1 MLFLSMHIIHLL
13 TVILWIGG
21 LAFVTGIVLPMAIKT
36 PDPLQ
41 KVLTFQ
47 RVEHRFAPVAK
58 AYNIIT
64 GISGFIMVYLMGW
77 HELYFTRAGLALT
90 FMTAIWVFW
99 FVMLVGL
106 EPIVIR
112 KMLDKMAREGATMDI
127 DGIFRK
133 VKRLHWFMVGISL
146 AAAAAG
152 AIVAHGPASLF

>member
-47 RVEHRFAPVAK
+47 RVEHRFAPIAK
-58 AYNIIT
+58 WYNIIT
-64 GISGFIMVYLMGW
+64 GISGFVMVYLMGW
-77 HELYFTRAGLALT
+77 HKLYFTKAGIPLT
-90 FMTAIWVFW
+90 FMTGIWLFW
-99 FVMLVGL
+99 FIMLVGL

-112 KMLDKMAREGATMDI
+112 KMLEKMAREGDKMDI

-133 VKRLHWFMVGISL
+133 VKKLHWFMVAISL

-152 AIVAHGPASLF
+152 ALVAHGPASLY

>member
-1 MLFLSMHIIHLL
+1 MLFLTMHIVHLL

-36 PDPLQ
+36 PDALQ

-47 RVEHRFAPVAK
+47 RVEHRFAPLAK
-58 AYNIIT
+58 WYNIIT
-64 GISGFIMVYLMGW
+64 GISGFAMVWLMGW
-77 HELYFTRAGLALT
+77 QGLYFTREGLALT
-90 FMTAIWVFW
+90 FMTGIWLFW

-112 KMLDKMAREGATMDI
+112 KMLEKMAREGDKMDI

-133 VKRLHWFMVGISL
+133 VKKLHWFMVAISL
-146 AAAAAG
+146 AAATAG
-152 AIVAHGPASLF
+152 VFVAHGGYLY

>member
-1 MLFLSMHIIHLL
+1 MLFLTMHIVHLL
-13 TVILWIGG
+13 AVVLWIGG

-36 PDPLQ
+36 PDALQ

-47 RVEHRFAPVAK
+47 RVEHRFAPLAK
-58 AYNIIT
+58 WYNIIT
-64 GISGFIMVYLMGW
+64 GISGFVMVWQMGW
-77 HELYFTRAGLALT
+77 YDLYFTREGLALT
-90 FMTAIWVFW
+90 FMTAVWVFW

-112 KMLDKMAREGATMDI
+112 KMLEKMAREGDKMDI

-133 VKRLHWFMVGISL
+133 VKNLHWFMVAISL

-152 AIVAHGPASLF
+152 AVVAHGGSLY

>member
-1 MLFLSMHIIHLL
+1 MLFLPMHILHVLA
-13 TVILWIGG
+13 VILWIGG

-47 RVEHRFAPVAK
+47 RVEHRFAPLAK
-58 AYNIIT
+58 AYNIIVGLT
-64 GISGFIMVYLMGW
+64 GFFMVWQTGW
-77 HELYFTRAGLALT
+77 HRLYFTSGGWALT
-90 FMTAIWVFW
+90 FMTAVWVFW
-99 FVMLVGL
+99 FIMLMGL

-112 KMLDKMAREGATMDI
+112 KMLDRMAREGANMDI

-133 VKRLHWFMVGISL
+133 VRTLHWLMVGVSL

-152 AIVAHGPASLF
+152 VVFAHGQAF